1 MIQAVLFDIGG
12 TLHTVANSEAL
23 ARAFARRLIDRLAV
37 YGIAIPAPPD
47 AFARRLHENA
57 EEYKLW
63 SEGTLRE
70 LPAPKIWNEY
80 YLRQYCVGEE
90 TLAPIAEELS
100 FLYDYERVCNKRRPH
115 LVETME
121 ELRRMGMRMGI
132 VSNIISTSFGPHM
145 VNEYG
150 IAEYMECIVMSS
162 VTGCRKPGAEIFNI
176 AMERLGVAKER
187 TAYVGDTISR
197 DVLGARNA
205 GLALMIQIKNPAVA
219 HRDKAFAGKGPK
231 PDFLID
237 ELYEIPAV
245 IREYNLAHH
254 H

>member
-100 FLYDYERVCNKRRPH
+100 FLYDYERVCNKRRPR

-162 VTGCRKPGAEIFNI
+162 VTLLPQARARDIQHRHGTARRREGADRLRRGHHI
-176 AMERLGVAKER
+176 ARCAWR
-187 TAYVGDTISR
+187 AQR
-197 DVLGARNA
+197 GARADDPN
-205 GLALMIQIKNPAVA
+205 QKSR
-219 HRDKAFAGKGPK
+219 HRPQG
-231 PDFLID
+231 
-237 ELYEIPAV
+237 
-245 IREYNLAHH
+245 
-254 H
+254 